1 MPKYNSYSTMRVEAK
16 VARVVRG
23 KNNKVLWNI
32 VNGFYISA
40 VMM

>member
-1 MPKYNSYSTMRVEAK
+1 MIKYNSYSTMRVEAK

-23 KNNKVLWNI
+23 KNKILWNI